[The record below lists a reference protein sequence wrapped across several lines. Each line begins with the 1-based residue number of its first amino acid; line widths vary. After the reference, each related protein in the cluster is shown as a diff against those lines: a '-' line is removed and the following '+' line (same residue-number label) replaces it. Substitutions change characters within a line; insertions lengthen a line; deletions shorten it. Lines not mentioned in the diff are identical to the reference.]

1 MKKSILLLLAVFV
14 VLFAAC
20 DDNDGDAGLT
30 SYAGKAD
37 RRIKSITGEN
47 NVWGKYRLDFSY
59 MEDGRLK
66 EGWRTDAETGDT
78 TGAVTVRYDVDY
90 FILTVTD
97 YVPGVDEK
105 TAETLKEMYPDT
117 YLDTLRARRQD
128 MTLFSIELKDGEFT
142 KKLYRPRRNVGS
154 GSSYAVTYV
163 HVADYIQIPD
173 PDITGEPSVIRCYD
187 DVYGSGGDNN
197 ARERTLSKYEMVRT
211 NGEITGVVRYLPD
224 FYVAGTWKKADELFL
239 SHYNGVLTGVESDT
253 YKMRHGA
260 GKAVVAEPGRTQT
273 YTLGSDGLATKME
286 TSDGETAAFEYE
298 AGSGNFYE
306 VFTLPLERL
315 LGKVWIR

>member
-163 HVADYIQIPD
+163 HVADYIQ
-173 PDITGEPSVIRCYD
+173 
-187 DVYGSGGDNN
+187 
-197 ARERTLSKYEMVRT
+197 MVRT

-306 VFTLPLERL
+306 VFTLPLERV

>member
-1 MKKSILLLLAVFV
+1 M
-14 VLFAAC
+14 
-20 DDNDGDAGLT
+20 
-30 SYAGKAD
+30 
-37 RRIKSITGEN
+37 
-47 NVWGKYRLDFSY
+47 
-59 MEDGRLK
+59 
-66 EGWRTDAETGDT
+66 
-78 TGAVTVRYDVDY
+78 RYDVDY

-306 VFTLPLERL
+306 VFTLPLERV

>member
-97 YVPGVDEK
+97 
-105 TAETLKEMYPDT
+105 
-117 YLDTLRARRQD
+117 
-128 MTLFSIELKDGEFT
+128 
-142 KKLYRPRRNVGS
+142 
-154 GSSYAVTYV
+154 
-163 HVADYIQIPD
+163 
-173 PDITGEPSVIRCYD
+173 
-187 DVYGSGGDNN
+187 
-197 ARERTLSKYEMVRT
+197 
-211 NGEITGVVRYLPD
+211 
-224 FYVAGTWKKADELFL
+224 
-239 SHYNGVLTGVESDT
+239 
-253 YKMRHGA
+253 
-260 GKAVVAEPGRTQT
+260 
-273 YTLGSDGLATKME
+273 
-286 TSDGETAAFEYE
+286 
-298 AGSGNFYE
+298 
-306 VFTLPLERL
+306 
-315 LGKVWIR
+315 

>member
-142 KKLYRPRRNVGS
+142 KKLYRPRRS
-154 GSSYAVTYV
+154 RLRRSSA
-163 HVADYIQIPD
+163 
-173 PDITGEPSVIRCYD
+173 
-187 DVYGSGGDNN
+187 
-197 ARERTLSKYEMVRT
+197 
-211 NGEITGVVRYLPD
+211 YLP
-224 FYVAGTWKKADELFL
+224 
-239 SHYNGVLTGVESDT
+239 
-253 YKMRHGA
+253 
-260 GKAVVAEPGRTQT
+260 
-273 YTLGSDGLATKME
+273 
-286 TSDGETAAFEYE
+286 
-298 AGSGNFYE
+298 
-306 VFTLPLERL
+306 
-315 LGKVWIR
+315 

>member
-105 TAETLKEMYPDT
+105 TAETLKEMYRIHT
-117 YLDTLRARRQD
+117 
-128 MTLFSIELKDGEFT
+128 
-142 KKLYRPRRNVGS
+142 
-154 GSSYAVTYV
+154 
-163 HVADYIQIPD
+163 
-173 PDITGEPSVIRCYD
+173 
-187 DVYGSGGDNN
+187 
-197 ARERTLSKYEMVRT
+197 
-211 NGEITGVVRYLPD
+211 
-224 FYVAGTWKKADELFL
+224 
-239 SHYNGVLTGVESDT
+239 
-253 YKMRHGA
+253 
-260 GKAVVAEPGRTQT
+260 
-273 YTLGSDGLATKME
+273 
-286 TSDGETAAFEYE
+286 
-298 AGSGNFYE
+298 
-306 VFTLPLERL
+306 
-315 LGKVWIR
+315 WIR